1 GAAGGSARVL
11 GLRGGLYGFVKF
23 IAVCAAVYLLYRL
36 IGWGRNKLLWSLRS
50 RLVVAYLFIAVVP
63 IVLILVGA
71 VLSAKLLYSQFG
83 AYLFYEDIHDRIEMI
98 RDMAEHISAAHSVR
112 PPGVSE
118 KELEEVLAQQS
129 VTVHDR
135 ELPGLSI
142 TFS

>member
-1 GAAGGSARVL
+1 MTAPSSNLKIFWRRLSTLDVVAFAFVAAGASALVL

-83 AYLFYEDIHDRIEMI
+83 AYLFYEDIHNRIEMI
-98 RDMAEHISAAHSVR
+98 RD
-112 PPGVSE
+112 
-118 KELEEVLAQQS
+118 
-129 VTVHDR
+129 
-135 ELPGLSI
+135 
-142 TFS
+142 